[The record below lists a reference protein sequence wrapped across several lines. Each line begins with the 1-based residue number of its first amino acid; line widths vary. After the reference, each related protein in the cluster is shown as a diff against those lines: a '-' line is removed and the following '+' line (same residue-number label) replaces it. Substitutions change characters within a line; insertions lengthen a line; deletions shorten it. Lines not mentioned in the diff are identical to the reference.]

1 MLARAPKTIKQVV
14 CAYYAMSCAVVLL
27 VGVQWIGF
35 THPWLI
41 STLNIDLLW
50 LLLPLLCCGTL
61 EASLRPICLL
71 LLVLAIGVFTQ
82 SRSLGEEPACFDQ
95 CALVGTIIEVKSLA
109 DLDQIS
115 LSVAPA
121 RLGAQITQ
129 LEPVRVHAGLEAET
143 RRVGESMT
151 AVVRLTRRTS
161 SVNFYQATWFGHQF
175 ASNWGSAKLIRIDA
189 ISEQCRPLL
198 VCALAKWRDAIGAM
212 SLPPKLQGTL
222 LALILGQPE
231 SIDANQW
238 RALQQ
243 TGTIHL
249 MVVSGLHV
257 GFLMLAF
264 YKVLRWIQLPAH
276 VCLIVAASAGMGY
289 VAVIGVAIPSLRAW
303 VMTSFL
309 LLSQVSRS
317 WQSNGVSF
325 LSGLL
330 VTLLLFPH
338 SVAQPG
344 FWFSFSAVAYL
355 VSREPSL
362 GGWVA
367 WIRSAIEIQ
376 LSLILISW
384 PILMLQG
391 LPVSPLAGLFNLL
404 AVPAVIFFLFPI
416 CWVLALAAPFDS
428 SAVGFPLVQLGAIG
442 AHATD
447 MFWALIAD
455 IGAQTPLRHAL
466 PVNAFLGLAALFACL
481 LSAGARSWLSRS
493 WSVYLLVAL
502 VMIKAPLASRGALE
516 VWVLDVGQGTAV
528 LVRHKGMVLLFDTG
542 PKNHW
547 FDAGERVLLPF
558 LDRLGIERLHYLV
571 VSHEDNDHAGGRNL
585 VTSIFATETTQIVD
599 TVRCRLAERQHE
611 RLRLSTIQAANEQST
626 NDRSCNLVVQ
636 YAGATIL
643 LMGDPSHDAEKQ
655 LIAQTPADVDLLLV
669 SHHGAESSSGAAW
682 LNHVK
687 PKIAVISAGVNNPFG
702 HPSASVLKRLSD
714 RGAQVLATSTGGAFH
729 VWFDPE
735 QQAHLS
741 VKSARDHL
749 TR

>member
-1 MLARAPKTIKQVV
+1 
-14 CAYYAMSCAVVLL
+14 MSCAVVLL

-50 LLLPLLCCGTL
+50 LLLPLLCCGSL
-61 EASLRPICLL
+61 ALSLRPFCLL
-71 LLVLAIGVFTQ
+71 LLVLTIGLFAQ
-82 SRSLGEEPACFDQ
+82 SRSLGEDPACFDQ
-95 CALVGTIIEVKSLA
+95 CALVGTIIGVKPMA
-109 DLDQIS
+109 DHDQIS

-121 RLGAQITQ
+121 RLGSQVTR
-129 LEPVRVHAGLEAET
+129 LEPLRVRAGLEAKT
-143 RRVGESMT
+143 RKVGESMT

-161 SVNFYQATWFGHQF
+161 NVNFYQGTWFGHQF
-175 ASNWGSAKLIRIDA
+175 SHKWRGAKLIRIDA
-189 ISEQCRPLL
+189 ISEQCRPPR

-222 LALILGQPE
+222 LALILGQSE
-231 SIDANQW
+231 SIDANLW

-264 YKVLRWIQLPAH
+264 FKVLRWIQLPATF
-276 VCLIVAASAGMGY
+276 CLVLAATVGMGY

-317 WQSNGVSF
+317 WQTNSVSF

-330 VTLLLFPH
+330 VTLLLFPY
-338 SVAQPG
+338 SVADPG

-355 VSREPSL
+355 VSREQFL

-404 AVPAVIFFLFPI
+404 AVPTVIFFLFPI
-416 CWVLALAAPFDS
+416 CWVLALVAPFDS
-428 SAVGFPLVQLGAIG
+428 SAVGFPLAQLGAIG
-442 AHATD
+442 AHVTD
-447 MFWALIAD
+447 VFWALLTD
-455 IGAQTPLRHAL
+455 MGAQTPLRYAL
-466 PVNAFLGLAALFACL
+466 PINEFLGLVALFACL
-481 LSAGARSWLSRS
+481 ISAGARSWLSRS

-502 VMIKAPLASRGALE
+502 VMIKAPLASRDALE

-528 LVRHKGMVLLFDTG
+528 LMRHKGMTLLFDTG
-542 PKNHW
+542 PKNQW
-547 FDAGERVLLPF
+547 FDAGERVLVPF
-558 LDRLGIERLHYLV
+558 LDRLGVERLHYLV
-571 VSHEDNDHAGGRNL
+571 VSHEDNDHAGGRNQM
-585 VTSIFATETTQIVD
+585 TSIFATETTQFVD
-599 TVRCRLAERQHE
+599 TARCRLSGRQHE
-611 RLRLSTIQAANEQST
+611 RLRLSTIQAVNEQST

-643 LMGDPSHDAEKQ
+643 LMGDPSHDAEKK
-655 LIAQTPADVDLLLV
+655 LIAQTPGDVDLLLV

-687 PKIAVISAGVNNPFG
+687 PKIAVISAGANNPFG

-714 RGAQVLATSTGGAFH
+714 RGARVLTTSTGGAFY
-729 VWFDPE
+729 VWFNPG

-741 VKSARDHL
+741 IKSARDHL
-749 TR
+749 SP

>member
-1 MLARAPKTIKQVV
+1 
-14 CAYYAMSCAVVLL
+14 MSCALVLL
-27 VGVQWIGF
+27 LGVQWIGF

-50 LLLPLLCCGTL
+50 LLPPLLCCGTL

-71 LLVLAIGVFTQ
+71 LLVLTIGLFAQ
-82 SRSLGEEPACFDQ
+82 SGSLGEEPKCFDQ
-95 CALVGTIIEVKSLA
+95 CALVGTIIGVKPMNG
-109 DLDQIS
+109 LDQIS

-121 RLGAQITQ
+121 RLGAQVTR
-129 LEPVRVHAGLEAET
+129 LEPLRVRAGLEAET
-143 RRVGESMT
+143 RKIGESIT
-151 AVVRLTRRTS
+151 AVVRLTRRAS

-175 ASNWGSAKLIRIDA
+175 APTWGGAKLIRIDA

-198 VCALAKWRDAIGAM
+198 VCALAKWRDSIGAL
-212 SLPPKLQGTL
+212 SLPLKFQGTL

-231 SIDANQW
+231 SIDASQW

-264 YKVLRWIQLPAH
+264 FKVLRWIQLPATF
-276 VCLIVAASAGMGY
+276 CLILAASAGMGY

-317 WQSNGVSF
+317 WQTNGVSF
-325 LSGLL
+325 LTGLL

-338 SVAQPG
+338 SVAEPG

-355 VSREPSL
+355 VNREQLHGS
-362 GGWVA
+362 WVA
-367 WIRSAIEIQ
+367 WIRSAVEIQ

-404 AVPAVIFFLFPI
+404 AVPAVIFLLFPI
-416 CWVLALAAPFDS
+416 CWVLALVALFHS
-428 SAVGFPLVQLGAIG
+428 SAAGFPLAQLGAVG
-442 AHATD
+442 AHIAD
-447 MFWALIAD
+447 MFWALIED
-455 IGAQTPLRHAL
+455 LGAQTPLRYAL
-466 PVNAFLGLAALFACL
+466 PVNPLLGLVALFACL
-481 LSAGARSWLSRS
+481 ISAGATSWLSRS
-493 WSVYLLVAL
+493 WPVYLLVAL
-502 VMIKAPLASRGALE
+502 VIVKAPLASRDALE

-528 LVRHKGMVLLFDTG
+528 LMRHKGLVLLFDTG

-558 LDRLGIERLHYLV
+558 MDRLGVERLHYLV

-599 TVRCRLAERQHE
+599 TARCRLSGRQHE
-611 RLRLSTIQAANEQST
+611 RLRLSTIQAVNEQSA

-643 LMGDPSHDAEKQ
+643 LMGDPSHDAEKK

-682 LNHVK
+682 LNKVK

-702 HPSASVLKRLSD
+702 HPSASVLKRLSG
-714 RGAQVLATSTGGAFH
+714 RGARVLTTSTGGAFY
-729 VWFDPE
+729 VWFNPE

-741 VKSARDHL
+741 IKSARDHL
-749 TR
+749 TP